1 MPTSPGHESTTAT
14 TRTRVP
20 RRPPEVRRAQ
30 IVTAARELIA
40 ERGLAATS
48 VREIAVAAGVS
59 TGTVTYHFAH
69 VGQIL
74 QAVLRAEVPLFT
86 EPIVAAARSAPDGRT
101 ELGRIVDGMLSPT
114 QATSRHWSL
123 WIDYWAAA
131 VHDPE
136 LARWQDEIYR
146 WWRAELARV
155 VARGAAD
162 RSLTALDPVEE
173 AAAVDE
179 LVALMDGVVVQH
191 FPAGP
196 ARGPAQAR
204 AAVHAFVERRW
215 GAGSAPRGGEA
226 T

>member
-1 MPTSPGHESTTAT
+1 MPTPSRRASARAT
-14 TRTRVP
+14 PRTRVP

-40 ERGLAATS
+40 RRGLAATS

-59 TGTVTYHFAH
+59 VGTVTYHFAH

-86 EPIVAAARSAPDGRT
+86 EPIVTAARTAPDGRT
-101 ELGRIVDGMLSPT
+101 ELGLIIDGMLASSE
-114 QATSRHWSL
+114 ATSRHWSL

-136 LARWQDEIYR
+136 LARWQDDIYA
-146 WWRAELARV
+146 WWRTELARV

-162 RSLTALDPVEE
+162 HSLAALD
-173 AAAVDE
+173 AAETVDAVDE

-196 ARGPAQAR
+196 DRGPAQAR
-204 AAVHAFVERRW
+204 AVVHAFVDRRW
-215 GAGSAPRGGEA
+215 DVGHPS
-226 T
+226 